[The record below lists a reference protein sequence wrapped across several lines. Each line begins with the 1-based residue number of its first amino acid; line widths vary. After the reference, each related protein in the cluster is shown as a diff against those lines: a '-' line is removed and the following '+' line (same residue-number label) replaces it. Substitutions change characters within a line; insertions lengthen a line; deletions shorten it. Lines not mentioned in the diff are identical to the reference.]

1 MALLFSCELGKL
13 LKNAYFVEHLQKAPF
28 ELGTMV
34 QNE

>member
-1 MALLFSCELGKL
+1 MALLFSFEL